1 MIFDILMMKGNEMRK
16 KLTWTKIYEQ
26 FKVSQSCYADMISYW
41 RPYDFATIIVHLK
54 DGRKITY
61 NYDKDEVKFVKE

>member
-1 MIFDILMMKGNEMRK
+1 MRK

-26 FKVSQSCYADMISYW
+26 FKVSQSCYAGMVSYW
-41 RPYDFATIIVHLK
+41 RPYDFATIIVYLK

-61 NYDKDEVKFVKE
+61 NYDKDKVKFVKE